1 MTKYLS
7 TTKLI
12 SLLPKLNLTGLY
24 DQIKNDRPYTS
35 FYEGEMRVFEYTYHD
50 NESNKNY
57 IQYVYDSGSKTL
69 CIRFIMNQT
78 PYNRRED
85 MTLRPYT
92 QWLVMVKS
100 PELDAAHILERGYY
114 SSDKFIIYID
124 LINYVLRE
132 LNATTSTLKSIIDA
146 ASIES
151 DDPNE
156 VFNIPDSEIE
166 CNKRLGNY
174 LYLNGLDNGALFNRI
189 PDIIEHIEDSNPKQI
204 HLLNYTASLVTRLS
218 FADLTELARLLNK
231 ANRKIQNAYSY
242 YMPQDAKGH
251 FRDHLTTIIAKI
263 QERRDELMATQ
274 IQMVTLSVWKNDT
287 KLRESIEQGANV
299 RVVLPMSLANN

>member
-24 DQIKNDRPYTS
+24 DQIKSSKPYAS
-35 FYEGEMRVFEYTYHD
+35 FYENGMRVCEYTYHD
-50 NESNKNY
+50 SESNKNY

-69 CIRFIMNQT
+69 YIRFIMNQT
-78 PYNRRED
+78 PYNQRENI
-85 MTLRPYT
+85 TLHPYT
-92 QWLVMVKS
+92 QWLAMVKS
-100 PELDAAHILERGYY
+100 PELDAAHIMERGYY

-124 LINYVLRE
+124 LINYALRE
-132 LNATTSTLKSIIDA
+132 LNATTSTLKSIINA

-151 DDPNE
+151 DYPNE
-156 VFNIPDSEIE
+156 VFNIPESEIE
-166 CNKRLGNY
+166 CSKRLGNY

-189 PDIIEHIEDSNPKQI
+189 PDIIEHIEDSNPKQLY
-204 HLLNYTASLVTRLS
+204 LLNYTASLVTRLS

-242 YMPQDAKGH
+242 YMPQDAKGP
-251 FRDHLTTIIAKI
+251 FQAHLTTIIAKI
-263 QERRDELMATQ
+263 QERRNELMATQ